1 LSALLA
7 LAATKALTTLL
18 SFFGVPLRKSLRMFS
33 SESTSLNWRERL
45 SMACRS
51 AAIGAA
57 SGCHIPPPVEFHSQ
71 LPRSN
76 ERTIIH
82 GDGEKLGYK
91 PCEHEEVQFAPSR
104 PLLCCATTAAAT
116 TDNRFV
122 LDRPFQ
128 LPCNPHLHLMM
139 RPSRTARFLP
149 RLNGMVD
156 ADRVR
161 KRREPKL
168 RRESKRSTCK
178 IVLHTARAWELKQAG
193 KQDKSS
199 CPESNLVTRHMTVLL
214 TCDLKRNIHLPT
226 NVSFGD
232 TCT

>member
-1 LSALLA
+1 M
-7 LAATKALTTLL
+7 
-18 SFFGVPLRKSLRMFS
+18 VMVKSLG
-33 SESTSLNWRERL
+33 TSRV
-45 SMACRS
+45 SMRRCNLRRRVRCCVA
-51 AAIGAA
+51 
-57 SGCHIPPPVEFHSQ
+57 
-71 LPRSN
+71 LPRRQRRLTIDSSSTAHSN
-76 ERTIIH
+76 CLVIH
-82 GDGEKLGYK
+82 IFTS
-91 PCEHEEVQFAPSR
+91 CFASYSFAMSISTR
-104 PLLCCATTAAAT
+104 
-116 TDNRFV
+116 
-122 LDRPFQ
+122 
-128 LPCNPHLHLMM
+128 LMM